1 MYVRCNEIHAS
12 NFGEQDFSFLS
23 LISIFVKKYIYIY
36 IYFYD
41 EKMQNIVPVFQY
53 YLFFFSIKYYL

>member
-53 YLFFFSIKYYL
+53 YLFD